1 MQIRRDHTAKIATG
15 DRVRVHA
22 SAEAITAGVAG
33 LAGDVIEVS
42 NPSDPG
48 VVVIGTKGEDQAVKV
63 SFKEKEGVFWFA
75 KNQLERI
82 NKPSSPS
89 RAPQEVAAEPA
100 PVEAKPKP
108 WWKFG
113 L

>member
-1 MQIRRDHTAKIATG
+1 MVEGKTG
-15 DRVRVHA
+15 DP
-22 SAEAITAGVAG
+22 AEHKTPPFTSGAAQPA
-33 LAGDVIEVS
+33 A
-42 NPSDPG
+42 PDPNKSH
-48 VVVIGTKGEDQAVKV
+48 TTYP
-63 SFKEKEGVFWFA
+63 
-75 KNQLERI
+75 LERI